1 MPFLL
6 FLEVACKRLLLLF
19 ARSYIKYTLRVK
31 EANMEKIN
39 LILLICVLAIAVIT
53 IGYVFLIYHKIRR
66 IKVLN
71 PQVAENAN
79 YIRSGAIT
87 FLKREFKIIVPFVLI
102 MAAVFVALGFIPAF
116 KDAEGVGWQSAI
128 CFIVGAAFSAL
139 AGLVGML
146 SATNANSRTADSANN
161 SGLGAAL
168 RVAFSGGAVLGLCVV
183 GFGLVG
189 LAGLFFA
196 AFAII
201 NATNG
206 GNTFEALVEASSII
220 TGYGLGCSVVA
231 LFGRVGGGIYT
242 KCADVGADIVGKIES
257 DLEED
262 DARNPA
268 TIADNVGDNVGDI
281 AGMSSDLCESYVGS
295 IVSAMTLATVLL
307 QSLARKSAAG
317 IDAIDY
323 RLIIFPLVLAGL
335 GILASIISVIIIR
348 SREWKD
354 PQKTLDIATYIAV
367 GIVVVGAVFLSIFYL
382 RKGDG
387 FIEVE
392 GHAAPWAIG
401 AIAAGLACGIAV
413 GKIAEIYTSADYKT
427 VKQIAKES
435 ETGHATNIIAGF
447 ASGMKSTA
455 ATVIA
460 LAAGIIIAYFCFGI
474 YGIGLAAVGMLST
487 AGITISVDGYGPISD
502 NAGGLAQM
510 SGLPHEV
517 REITD
522 HLDAVGNTTAAVGK
536 GFCTGSATFTA
547 IALVLSYGQVSGLIE
562 DITENTSRTMMSVDI
577 TPFIIGI
584 LVGAMVPFLFS
595 ALVINSVG
603 KAANKMVLEI
613 RNQFREHP
621 DILKGT
627 EKPDY
632 NRCIDIATKA
642 SLKEMILP
650 GVIAVGTP
658 IVVGIVLGKEGLGAL
673 LIGALASSIM
683 LAIFMANAGG
693 AWDNAKKYIESMGM
707 KGTEAHHA
715 SVTGDTVGDPL
726 KDTAGPTMDILIKMM
741 SVIALIMAP
750 MLSSGFS
757 VWSLIVK

>member
-1 MPFLL
+1 
-6 FLEVACKRLLLLF
+6 
-19 ARSYIKYTLRVK
+19 
-31 EANMEKIN
+31 MEKVNI
-39 LILLICVLAIAVIT
+39 ILLACVLLIALIT
-53 IGYVFLIYHKIRR
+53 IGYVFLIYHKI
-66 IKVLN
+66 KKL
-71 PQVAENAN
+71 QVVNMNVENNAS

-87 FLKREFKIIVPFVLI
+87 FLKREFKIIVPFILI
-102 MAAVFVALGFIPAF
+102 VALVFVALGFIPAF
-116 KDAEGVGWQSAI
+116 SQAEGVGWQSAI
-128 CFIVGAAFSAL
+128 CFVVGAAFSAL

-146 SATNANSRTADSANN
+146 SATNANSRTADAANE
-161 SGLGAAL
+161 SGLPRAL
-168 RVAFSGGAVLGLCVV
+168 HVAFSGGAVLGLCVV
-183 GFGLVG
+183 GFGLIG
-189 LAGLFFA
+189 LTGLFFA
-196 AFAII
+196 AYGILYSSNGDAIKSVM
-201 NATNG
+201 
-206 GNTFEALVEASSII
+206 EACNII
-220 TGYGLGCSVVA
+220 TGYGLGCSMVA

-242 KCADVGADIVGKIES
+242 KCADVGADIVGKIEA
-257 DLEED
+257 DIDED

-295 IVSAMTLATVLL
+295 IISAMTLGSVFL
-307 QSLARKSAAG
+307 SNYG
-317 IDAIDY
+317 VPDDI
-323 RLIIFPLVLAGL
+323 RLIIFPLALAGL
-335 GILASIISVIIIR
+335 GVIASIISVVIIR
-348 SREWKD
+348 LREWKD

-367 GIVVVGAVFLSIFYL
+367 GIVVVAGTILSLFYL
-382 RKGDG
+382 KNGDG
-387 FIEVE
+387 SFMSVE

-427 VKQIAKES
+427 VKNIAKES
-435 ETGHATNIIAGF
+435 ETGHATNIISGF

-460 LAAGIIIAYFCFGI
+460 LALGIIIAYFCFGI

-510 SGLPHEV
+510 SGLRPEV

-547 IALVLSYGQVSGLIE
+547 LALVLSFGQYSGLI
-562 DITENTSRTMMSVDI
+562 DSLTVSNTETVMRVDI
-577 TPFIIGI
+577 TPFIIGV
-584 LVGAMVPFLFS
+584 LVGVMVPFLFS
-595 ALVINSVG
+595 SLVINSVG

-613 RNQFREHP
+613 RQQFKEHP
-621 DILKGT
+621 GILAGT

-632 NRCIDIATKA
+632 NRCIDIATRA
-642 SLKEMILP
+642 SLKEMIVP
-650 GVIAVGTP
+650 GIVAVVTP
-658 IVVGIVLGKEGLGAL
+658 ILVGILLGREGLGAL
-673 LIGALASSIM
+673 LIGGLASSGM
-683 LAIFMANAGG
+683 LAIFMANSGG
-693 AWDNAKKYIESMGM
+693 AWDNAKKYIEQIGK

-715 SVTGDTVGDPL
+715 AVTGDTVGDPL

-750 MLSSGFS
+750 MLRDGFS
-757 VWSLIVK
+757 IWHLIVK

>member
-1 MPFLL
+1 
-6 FLEVACKRLLLLF
+6 
-19 ARSYIKYTLRVK
+19 
-31 EANMEKIN
+31 MEKIN
-39 LILLICVLAIAVIT
+39 LILLACVLAIAVLT
-53 IGYVFLIYHKIRR
+53 IGYVFFIYHR
-66 IKVLN
+66 IKRLKVLN
-71 PQVAENAN
+71 KAVENNAEF
-79 YIRSGAIT
+79 IRSGAIT
-87 FLKREFKIIVPFVLI
+87 FLKREFKIIIPFVLVI
-102 MAAVFVALGFIPAF
+102 ALVFVGLGFIPTF
-116 KDAEGVGWQSAI
+116 KSAEGVGWESAI
-128 CFIVGAAFSAL
+128 CFVVGAAFSAG

-146 SATNANSRTADSANN
+146 SATNANSRTADAANN
-161 SGLGAAL
+161 KGLGAAL

-189 LAGLFFA
+189 LTGLFFA
-196 AFAII
+196 AYGIL

-206 GNTFEALVEASSII
+206 GDSIKAVIEASHII
-220 TGYGLGCSVVA
+220 TGYGLGCSMVA

-242 KCADVGADIVGKIES
+242 KCADVGADIVGKIEA
-257 DLEED
+257 DIPED

-295 IVSAMTLATVLL
+295 IISAITLATVFL
-307 QSLARKSAAG
+307 QQSKLNL
-317 IDAIDY
+317 DV
-323 RLIIFPLVLAGL
+323 RLVIFPLALAGC

-348 SREWKD
+348 MREWKD

-367 GIVVVGAVFLSIFYL
+367 GIEIVAAVFLSIFYL
-382 RKGDG
+382 KGMK
-387 FIEVE
+387 VE
-392 GHAAPWAIG
+392 GHNSALAIG
-401 AIAAGLACGIAV
+401 AIAAGLLSGIAV
-413 GKIAEIYTSADYKT
+413 GKIAEIYTSADYKS
-427 VKQIAKES
+427 VKNIAKES
-435 ETGHATNIIAGF
+435 ETGHATNIISGF
-447 ASGMKSTA
+447 AIGMKSTC

-460 LAAGIIIAYFCFGI
+460 LAAGVIIAYFCFGI

-510 SGLPHEV
+510 SGLKPEV

-547 IALVLSYGQVSGLIE
+547 LALVLSFGQASGLIE
-562 DITENTSRTMMSVDI
+562 DITASNTSTMMSVDI

-584 LVGAMVPFLFS
+584 LIGAMVPFLFS

-613 RNQFREHP
+613 REQFKKHP
-621 DILKGT
+621 GILKGE

-632 NRCIDIATKA
+632 NRCIDIATRA
-642 SLKEMILP
+642 SLKEMIVP
-650 GVIAVGTP
+650 GLVAVLTP
-658 IVVGIVLGKEGLGAL
+658 ILIGVLLGKEGLGAL
-673 LIGALASSIM
+673 LIGALASSVM
-683 LAIFMANAGG
+683 LAIFMANSGG
-693 AWDNAKKYIESMGM
+693 AWDNAKKYIEQIGK

-715 SVTGDTVGDPL
+715 AVTGDTVGDPL
-726 KDTAGPTMDILIKMM
+726 KDTAGPTMDILIKLM

-750 MLSSGFS
+750 ILNNGSFQS
-757 VWSLIVK
+757 VWQLIVK

>member
-1 MPFLL
+1 
-6 FLEVACKRLLLLF
+6 
-19 ARSYIKYTLRVK
+19 
-31 EANMEKIN
+31 METIN
-39 LILLICVLAIAVIT
+39 IILLALVILIAAIT
-53 IGYVFLIYHKIRR
+53 IGYVFFIYHKINKL
-66 IKVLN
+66 KVLN
-71 PQVAENAN
+71 EKVASNAKF
-79 YIRSGAIT
+79 IRSGAIT

-102 MAAVFVALGFIPAF
+102 IALVFVALGFIPAF

-128 CFIVGAAFSAL
+128 CFIVGAAFSAC

-146 SATNANSRTADSANN
+146 SATISNSRTADAANN
-161 SGLGAAL
+161 SGLGRAL
-168 RVAFSGGAVLGLCVV
+168 HVAFSGGAVLGLCVV
-183 GFGLVG
+183 GFGLIG
-189 LAGLFFA
+189 LTGLFFA
-196 AFAII
+196 AYGIL
-201 NATNG
+201 NALNG
-206 GNTFEALVEASSII
+206 GNAIKAVLEASHII
-220 TGYGLGCSVVA
+220 TGYGLGCSMVA

-242 KCADVGADIVGKIES
+242 KCADVGADIVGKIEA
-257 DLEED
+257 DIDED

-295 IVSAMTLATVLL
+295 IISAMTLATVFL
-307 QSLARKSAAG
+307 QQTKLNLD
-317 IDAIDY
+317 I
-323 RLIIFPLVLAGL
+323 RLVIFPLALAGV
-335 GILASIISVIIIR
+335 GIIASVISVIIIR
-348 SREWKD
+348 MREWKD

-367 GIVVVGAVFLSIFYL
+367 GLVVVASVFLAIFYL
-382 RKGDG
+382 RKPTGD
-387 FIEVE
+387 FMKVE
-392 GHAAPWAIG
+392 GHLSPWAIG
-401 AIAAGLACGIAV
+401 AVAAGLACGIAV
-413 GKIAEIYTSADYKT
+413 GKIAEFYTSSDYKT

-447 ASGMKSTA
+447 ASGMKSTC
-455 ATVIA
+455 ATIIA
-460 LAAGIIIAYFCFGI
+460 LALGIIIAYFCFGI

-510 SGLPHEV
+510 SGLKPEV

-547 IALVLSYGQVSGLIE
+547 LALVLSFGQVSGLIE
-562 DITENTSRTMMSVDI
+562 DITASNNSTMMSVDV
-577 TPFIIGI
+577 TPFVIGI
-584 LVGAMVPFLFS
+584 LIGAMVPFLFS

-613 RNQFREHP
+613 REQFKEHP
-621 DILKGT
+621 GILKGSET
-627 EKPDY
+627 PDY

-650 GVIAVGTP
+650 GVIAVVTP
-658 IVVGIVLGKEGLGAL
+658 ILVGVLLGKEGLGAL
-673 LIGALASSIM
+673 LIGALASSVM

-693 AWDNAKKYIESMGM
+693 AWDNAKKYIETLGL

-715 SVTGDTVGDPL
+715 AVTGDTVGDPL
-726 KDTAGPTMDILIKMM
+726 KDTAGPTMDILIKLM

-750 MLSSGFS
+750 MLQSGFS
-757 VWSLIVK
+757 IWSLIVK